1 MTTFV
6 LNDSG
11 VGGIVTGEILHGR
24 DPYPWLLMRIKTIC
38 ILRDRFGKEVRKPI
52 PMRVVL
58 QGTATVNAYK
68 DRLRPGMVVY
78 ARGQV
83 VSSEDVVPNSRKVS
97 GFVTL
102 AHTFQIIGEGGH
114 D

>member
-11 VGGIVTGEILHGR
+11 VGGIITGEILHGR
-24 DPYPWLLMRIKTIC
+24 DPYPWLLIRVKTIC
-38 ILRDRFGKEVRKPI
+38 VLRDRFGKEVRKPI

-58 QGTATVNAYK
+58 QGTATVEAYK
-68 DRLRPGMVVY
+68 NRLRPGMVVY

-83 VSSEDVVPNSRKVS
+83 VGAEEVVPNSRKVS

-102 AHTFQIIGEGGH
+102 AHTFQIIGEDGG
-114 D
+114 